1 MRLAFVSL
9 LSVFLLSACSQVQL
23 ASHVFK
29 QIAPSS
35 KSQGAFK
42 VGSPYK
48 VAGKM
53 YYPREQYDLVETG
66 IASWYGPNFHGKPT
80 ANGETFDKRE
90 LTAAHRTLQ
99 MPSLVRVTNLENGR
113 SLVLR
118 VNDRGPFK
126 RNRILDVSERGA
138 ELLGFKS
145 KGTARIK
152 LEVLKEE
159 SLQVAALAKQGHST
173 NGYEVAANRDSRR
186 IIQGANI
193 NVGLGPSLR
202 PEVTASVS
210 GSVLPSSATTITASS
225 GSPQISTDTLL
236 STAAGS
242 ASIHTEGDAVS
253 PAVAP
258 VVSEPLVTASAE
270 PSAAPSSVRNVIPG
284 REKNGNFYP
293 DPVISEQPVTPT
305 SIYIQAGAFSI
316 YKNALGMRD
325 KLTRYAD
332 AGIYPGNVDGRKY
345 YRVRIGPIASV
356 EKADALLEQLVSDGN
371 DSAMIVVE

>member
-29 QIAPSS
+29 QVAPPA
-35 KSQGAFK
+35 KSQGTFK
-42 VGSPYK
+42 VGTPYK

-53 YYPREQYDLVETG
+53 YYPKEEYDLAETG

-99 MPSLVRVTNLENGR
+99 MPSLIRVTNLENGR

-126 RNRILDVSERGA
+126 RGRILDVSERGA

-145 KGTARIK
+145 KGTAKVRV
-152 LEVLKEE
+152 EVLKEE
-159 SLQVAALAKQGHST
+159 SMQVAALAKQGRDT
-173 NGYEVAANRDSRR
+173 NGYEVAANRGQRR
-186 IIQGANI
+186 ILDGGGINI
-193 NVGLGPSLR
+193 GFDRSLKPSIS
-202 PEVTASVS
+202 ASVS
-210 GSVLPSSATTITASS
+210 GAPLPSSVTTVTASND
-225 GSPQISTDTLL
+225 SPQIQTDTLL
-236 STAAGS
+236 STPAGS
-242 ASIHTEGDAVS
+242 AQIRTAGNAVS
-253 PAVAP
+253 PAVTP
-258 VVSEPLVTASAE
+258 VTAEALSKADIGTE
-270 PSAAPSSVRNVIPG
+270 SVQAVTTG
-284 REKNGNFYP
+284 HEKDGNFYP
-293 DPVISEQPVTPT
+293 DPVISEQPVKP
-305 SIYIQAGAFSI
+305 SNIYIQAGAFSV

-345 YRVRIGPIASV
+345 YRVRLGPIASV
-356 EKADALLEQLVSDGN
+356 EKADALLARLVSEGN
-371 DSAMIVVE
+371 NSAMIVVE

>member
-29 QIAPSS
+29 QMAPPS
-35 KSQGAFK
+35 KSQGTFK
-42 VGSPYK
+42 VGTPYK

-66 IASWYGPNFHGKPT
+66 IASWYGPNFHGKAT

-99 MPSLVRVTNLENGR
+99 MPSLVRVTDLENGR

-145 KGTARIK
+145 RGTARIK

-173 NGYEVAANRDSRR
+173 DGYEVAANRDSRR

-210 GSVLPSSATTITASS
+210 GAALPSSATTITASS
-225 GSPQISTDTLL
+225 GTPQIRTDTLL
-236 STAAGS
+236 STPAGS
-242 ASIHTEGDAVS
+242 AVIRTEGDVVS
-253 PAVAP
+253 PAVTP
-258 VVSEPLVTASAE
+258 VSSEPLITA
-270 PSAAPSSVRNVIPG
+270 SAAPSSVRNVIPG

-305 SIYIQAGAFSI
+305 SIYIQAGAFSV

-325 KLTRYAD
+325 KLTRYAE

-356 EKADALLEQLVSDGN
+356 EKADALLEQLVSEGN
-371 DSAMIVVE
+371 DNAMIVVE